1 MDSYMDKIKLTQP
14 ITADNVEHSF
24 IVLRRPKVKDRLI
37 VERMGTN
44 DAEKEVTL
52 IANLSGLPK
61 EAVEEIDLSD
71 YAQIQEQLQSF
82 LSPLSVKN

>member
-1 MDSYMDKIKLTQP
+1 MNKIRLIQP
-14 ITADNVEHSF
+14 ITVDDKQHDHV
-24 IVLRRPKVKDRLI
+24 ILRRPKVKDRLI

-44 DAEKEVTL
+44 DAEKEVAL

-61 EAVEEIDLSD
+61 EAIEEIDLSD
-71 YAQIQEQLQSF
+71 YAQIQTVLQDF